1 MNIPTIDL
9 PRVVVIGAGFA
20 GLRLA
25 RQINSNHYQVVLID
39 KNNYHTFQ
47 PLLYQVASAGLE
59 PDSIAYPIR
68 KILRK
73 KKHTHYRMANVE
85 QVDIENKKVMT
96 SIGTIFFDKLVIS
109 TGAANNFFDNESVEF
124 GAMLMKSLTE
134 ALDLRSKVLQN
145 FEAALN
151 TKDLDKQDQLMSF
164 VIVGAGPKGVELAGA
179 LAELKNKIL
188 PKDFPDLDL
197 RRMKIHLVEAS
208 DRVLAAMDEKSSE
221 KAHAYLKKLGIH
233 IWTKTFVEGYEN
245 DVVFTNGTNFQTET
259 LIWAAGVKGN
269 PPSGIEA
276 NALGK
281 GNRII
286 TDAYCRLN
294 GNEDVY
300 ILGDAALIQS
310 EEYPKGL
317 PMLASVAMQQG
328 AYG

>member
-1 MNIPTIDL
+1 
-9 PRVVVIGAGFA
+9 
-20 GLRLA
+20 
-25 RQINSNHYQVVLID
+25 
-39 KNNYHTFQ
+39 
-47 PLLYQVASAGLE
+47 
-59 PDSIAYPIR
+59 
-68 KILRK
+68 
-73 KKHTHYRMANVE
+73 
-85 QVDIENKKVMT
+85 
-96 SIGTIFFDKLVIS
+96 
-109 TGAANNFFDNESVEF
+109 
-124 GAMLMKSLTE
+124 
-134 ALDLRSKVLQN
+134 
-145 FEAALN
+145 
-151 TKDLDKQDQLMSF
+151 
-164 VIVGAGPKGVELAGA
+164 
-179 LAELKNKIL
+179 
-188 PKDFPDLDL
+188 
-197 RRMKIHLVEAS
+197 
-208 DRVLAAMDEKSSE
+208 MDEKSSE
-221 KAHAYLKKLGIH
+221 KAHAYLKKLGVH

-328 AYG
+328 AYMAKVFNRMSRKKEIKPFIYNDKGSMATVGKNLAVVELKKFKFQGTFAWLVWMFVYLMLLVGFRNRVVVFVNWTWNYFRYNNGLHLIVRLYKKKRKKQEAKENAP